1 MMRYR
6 ATLAYDGT
14 AYEGFQR
21 QAQGRPTIQGVV
33 EQALAQVTGQ
43 PVTVIGA
50 GRTDSGVHATGQ
62 VIGFQVE
69 WSHGTEALLRA
80 VNASLPPDIAL
91 QDLSPAPPG
100 FHPRFS
106 ARSRLYRYDVAQT
119 AQRQPLLWHRAWQVR
134 GELDGAAMQQ
144 AASLLLGEH
153 DFAAF
158 GRPPHGDNTV
168 RTVYRSEW
176 TQQPAPFGTWWS
188 YRIEANAFLQHMV
201 RRVVGALVAVGQG
214 RLTVADFESYF
225 RRADLSGLKRLAP
238 PQGLTL
244 EAVRY
249 EEVDNV

>member
-1 MMRYR
+1 MRYC

-21 QAQGRPTIQGVV
+21 QAAGRPTIQGAV
-33 EQALAQVTGQ
+33 EAAIGRVTGQ

-62 VIGFQVE
+62 VIAFQAD
-69 WSHGTEALLRA
+69 WPHGDAVLLRA
-80 VNASLPPDIAL
+80 INASLPPDIAL
-91 QDLSPAPPG
+91 QDVSPAAPG

-106 ARSRLYRYDVAQT
+106 ARSRLYRYDLAQT
-119 AQRQPLLWHRAWQVR
+119 AQRQPLLWNRTWQVWDQPD
-134 GELDGAAMQQ
+134 GEAMQQ
-144 AASLLLGEH
+144 AADLLVGEH

-158 GRPPHGDNTV
+158 GKPPQGSNTV
-168 RTVYRSEW
+168 RVVYQSAWAHQSTAFGMWW
-176 TQQPAPFGTWWS
+176 T

-201 RRVVGALVAVGQG
+201 RRVVGALVAVGQQ
-214 RLTVADFESYF
+214 RLTLAEFEAAF
-225 RRADLSGLKRLAP
+225 RRADLSGMKRLAP

-249 EEVDNV
+249 DEG

>member
-1 MMRYR
+1 MRYR

-21 QAQGRPTIQGVV
+21 QAEGRQTIQGEV
-33 EQALAQVTGQ
+33 EQALGRVIGQ

-62 VIGFQVE
+62 VIAFNAD
-69 WSHGTEALLRA
+69 WRHGADALLRA
-80 VNASLPPDIAL
+80 INANLPPDIAL
-91 QDLSPAPPG
+91 QDLSPALPG

-106 ARSRLYRYDVAQT
+106 ARSRLYCYDVAQT
-119 AQRQPLLWHRAWQVR
+119 AQRQPLLRNRAWQVR
-134 GELDGAAMQQ
+134 DELDGEAMRQ
-144 AASLLLGEH
+144 AAALLLGEH

-158 GRPPHGDNTV
+158 GRPPQGENTV
-168 RTVYRSEW
+168 RRVYRSEW
-176 TQQPAPFGTWWS
+176 EQQPTPFGTWWT

-201 RRVVGALVAVGQG
+201 RRVVGALVAVGQK
-214 RLTVADFESYF
+214 RLTVAEFDDIF
-225 RRADLSGLKRLAP
+225 RRADLSGMKWLAP

-249 EEVDNV
+249 E